1 VFFYF
6 RLLVGSKVGVVV
18 MTVMVMAV
26 DNHHDLRLRR
36 VRYGEAEYESQCEQ
50 NLLHTSVSRN
60 VKQFAELL

>member
-1 VFFYF
+1 
-6 RLLVGSKVGVVV
+6 